1 MYERMLQEE
10 LSKLFKEYCELDWK
24 KKSEAARI
32 LGYINDVNEIKKIQ
46 EQIIKLAQDKNLA
59 TRVNLMN
66 SIKKLVL
73 DHRIINEDI
82 FVLLYFWANSFNTTT
97 SEFAKQIINSL
108 NVNVIVDYILSLSI
122 KLYSSN
128 PYEVAYAM
136 ASLGLISTVTPEHL
150 TNTLPEIVLMS
161 NSYKY
166 KILQVLAIEIL
177 EEFKTLDKEYLISSF
192 FLIYNI
198 IHQTLLDYDILYL
211 FLSVSAGFCV

>member
-73 DHRIINEDI
+73 DRHIINEDI

-198 IHQTLLDYDILYL
+198 YKNNKQNEKQY
-211 FLSVSAGFCV
+211 

>member
-73 DHRIINEDI
+73 DRHSINEDI

-198 IHQTLLDYDILYL
+198 SMGQNI
-211 FLSVSAGFCV
+211 

>member
-198 IHQTLLDYDILYL
+198 YKNNKQNEKQY
-211 FLSVSAGFCV
+211 

>member
-198 IHQTLLDYDILYL
+198 TA
-211 FLSVSAGFCV
+211 SR